1 MRNLK
6 LWVALLLMGCCMYC
20 AAPLT
25 AHAADEPSPPRIVI
39 GSKGFTE
46 SVILGEVVA
55 TTIRETGATAEHRA
69 ELGGS
74 QILWKGLLAGE
85 VDVYPEY
92 TGTLSQ
98 ELLGDEHIR
107 SVEQM
112 RQALAKRGVGM
123 TANLGFNNTYA
134 LGMPADQAAKLRIRT
149 ISDLARHPQ
158 RDSLRFGLS
167 DEFLERTDGWP
178 GLQARYGLPDTK
190 VRGLDHNLA
199 YRAIQTKG
207 VDVTDIYT
215 TDAEI
220 RYYNLVALED
230 DLGYFPAYHGI
241 LLYRKDLQQRAP
253 KVIPALLKLE
263 DRIPTN
269 SMMELN
275 ARVKLDRVSEADVA
289 SEFCQQTLQISPVS
303 PGAAKP
309 SQWKQRIDRLVQRT
323 GEHCFLVFLSLALA
337 IVVAIPLG
345 VSAHCQPRIGKGL
358 LAVAGVIQTIPSL
371 AVLVFMI
378 PLLGLGAWPAIAA
391 LFLYSLLPIIRG
403 TYSGLQQIPSNL
415 SEAALVLGLPPSA
428 RLRLVDLPLASPSI
442 LSGIKT
448 AAVINVGTATIG
460 ALIGA
465 GGFGQPILTGIR
477 LDNIGLILQGAVP
490 AAVMAIA
497 VQSGFDFME
506 SWLIPQGL
514 RLRTETK

>member
-1 MRNLK
+1 MIVHR
-6 LWVALLLMGCCMYC
+6 LLLTVLALG
-20 AAPLT
+20 LT
-25 AHAADEPSPPRIVI
+25 FGWPGLVRADDAKVPRVVI
-39 GSKGFTE
+39 GSKSFTE
-46 SVILGEVVA
+46 SVILGEIVAARVRHSGA
-55 TTIRETGATAEHRA
+55 TTEHRA

-74 QILWKGLLAGE
+74 QILWKALLAGE
-85 VDVYPEY
+85 IDVYPEY
-92 TGTLSQ
+92 TGTLTL
-98 ELLGDEHIR
+98 ELLGSEHLR
-107 SVEQM
+107 SLDQM
-112 RQALAKRGVGM
+112 QKSLKKRGIGM
-123 TANLGFNNTYA
+123 TGYLGFNNTYA
-134 LGMPADQAAKLRIRT
+134 LGMPADQAAKLGLKT
-149 ISDLARHPQ
+149 ISDLAKHPH
-158 RDSLRFGLS
+158 RNELRFGLS
-167 DEFLERTDGWP
+167 DEFLERSDGWP
-178 GLQARYGLPDTK
+178 GLQVRYGLPDK
-190 VRGLDHNLA
+190 RVRGLDHNLA

-207 VDVTDIYT
+207 VDITDVYT

-230 DLGYFPAYHGI
+230 DRGYFPAYHGL
-241 LLYRKDLQQRAP
+241 LLYREDLAQRAP
-253 KVIPALLKLE
+253 QVIPALTSLE
-263 DRIPTN
+263 ERIPTN
-269 SMMELN
+269 AMMEMN
-275 ARVKLDRVSEADVA
+275 ARVKLDRVSEVQAAVDFVRD
-289 SEFCQQTLQISPVS
+289 SLQIDVPM
-303 PGAAKP
+303 PGNP
-309 SQWKQRIDRLVQRT
+309 GDSVWERRIDRLLQRT
-323 GEHCFLVFLSLALA
+323 GEHVFLVFFSLALA

-345 VSAHCQPRIGKGL
+345 VWAHCRPRIGHTL
-358 LAVAGVIQTIPSL
+358 LAIAGVIQTIPSL

-497 VQSGFDFME
+497 VQSGFDLLERFV
-506 SWLIPQGL
+506 IPKGL
-514 RLRTETK
+514 RLRSAT

>member
-1 MRNLK
+1 MSPQHITTVIACTLG
-6 LWVALLLMGCCMYC
+6 LLSGGSGLAVAG
-20 AAPLT
+20 
-25 AHAADEPSPPRIVI
+25 DEPSPPNVVI
-39 GSKGFTE
+39 ASKSFTE
-46 SVILGEVVA
+46 SVILGEIVA
-55 TTIRETGATAEHRA
+55 ACVRHTGATTDHRA

-74 QILWKGLLAGE
+74 QILWKALLAGE
-85 VDVYPEY
+85 IDVYPEY
-92 TGTLSQ
+92 TGTLTQ
-98 ELLGDEHIR
+98 ELLGAEQIR
-107 SVEQM
+107 SFEQM
-112 RQALAKRGVGM
+112 QKSLAKRGIGM
-123 TANLGFNNTYA
+123 TGYLGFNNTYA
-134 LGMPADQAAKLRIRT
+134 LGMPADQAAKLGLKT
-149 ISDLARHPQ
+149 ISDLAKHPQ
-158 RDSLRFGLS
+158 RDALKFGLS

-178 GLQARYGLPDTK
+178 GLQVRYGLPDQR

-207 VDVTDIYT
+207 VDITDVYT

-230 DLGYFPAYHGI
+230 DRGYFPAYHGL
-241 LLYRKDLQQRAP
+241 LLYREDLAQRAP
-253 KVIPALLKLE
+253 KVIPALLSLE
-263 DRIPTN
+263 ERIPTAA
-269 SMMELN
+269 MMEMN
-275 ARVKLDRVSEADVA
+275 ARVKLDRVSEVQAAV
-289 SEFCQQTLQISPVS
+289 EFVRKALQIEAPL
-303 PGAAKP
+303 PGDLTD
-309 SQWKQRIDRLVQRT
+309 SRWKKSLNRLLQRT
-323 GEHCFLVFLSLALA
+323 GEHVFLVFFSLALA

-345 VSAHCQPRIGKGL
+345 VWAYCSPRMGRTL
-358 LAVAGVIQTIPSL
+358 LAIAGVIQTIPSL

-403 TYSGLQQIPSNL
+403 TYSGLEQIPSHL
-415 SEAALVLGLPPSA
+415 AEAALVLGLPPSA

-490 AAVMAIA
+490 AAIMAIV
-497 VQSGFDFME
+497 VQSGFDMLERFV
-506 SWLIPQGL
+506 IPLGL
-514 RLRTETK
+514 RLKAAE

>member
-1 MRNLK
+1 MQTTRNLA
-6 LWVALLLMGCCMYC
+6 VLLVLILIPP
-20 AAPLT
+20 AR
-25 AHAADEPSPPRIVI
+25 AADTPKIIV
-39 GSKGFTE
+39 GSKAFTE
-46 SVILGEVVA
+46 SVILGEIVA
-55 TTIRETGATAEHRA
+55 TAVRHTGATVEHRA

-74 QILWKGLLAGE
+74 QILWKALQSGE
-85 VDVYPEY
+85 LDVYPEY
-92 TGTLSQ
+92 TGTLTQ
-98 ELLGDEHIR
+98 ELLAGEQIR

-112 RQALAKRGVGM
+112 QKALAKRGIGM

-134 LGMPADQAAKLRIRT
+134 LGMSADQAAQLGIRT
-149 ISDLARHPQ
+149 ISDLAKHTQ

-167 DEFLERTDGWP
+167 DEFLERSDGWP
-178 GLQARYGLPDTK
+178 GLQVRYGLPDKK

-207 VDVTDIYT
+207 TDITDLYT

-230 DLGYFPAYHGI
+230 DRGYFPAYHGF
-241 LLYRKDLQQRAP
+241 LLYRLDLQERAP
-253 KVIPALLKLE
+253 QVIPALQKLE
-263 DRIPTN
+263 ERIPTN
-269 SMMELN
+269 TMMELN
-275 ARVKLDRVSEADVA
+275 ARVKLDRISEAQA
-289 SEFCQQTLQISPVS
+289 AAEFCQQALQIQPVS
-303 PGAAKP
+303 E
-309 SQWKQRIDRLVQRT
+309 SQTESSKWKQRIDRMLQRT
-323 GEHCFLVFLSLALA
+323 GEHTFLVFFSLAMA

-345 VSAHCQPRIGKGL
+345 VWAHCQPRLGKGL

-415 SEAALVLGLPPSA
+415 SEAALVLGLPASA

-465 GGFGQPILTGIR
+465 GGYGQPILTGIR

-490 AAVMAIA
+490 AAVMAIV
-497 VQSGFDFME
+497 VQSAFDLLE
-506 SWLIPQGL
+506 PWLIPTGL
-514 RLRTETK
+514 RLRTESK